1 MKLVLAGVA
10 LTATVV
16 VAITTTGVIRTV
28 VGGNEM
34 YQPKAV
40 ENSLCTP
47 DLDWGIGGA
56 GQGANDAARLVD
68 ESRDI
73 VAQIIAIGKERKLPP
88 RAWQV
93 AIQAGRTESG
103 LRNLNYG
110 DRDSLG
116 IFQMRP
122 SMGWGTVSQ
131 LQDIPYQIHKF
142 YDVLLKVPN
151 WETRRPGDAAQA
163 VERSAFPDRYHR
175 WESMAVHLIEQIG
188 DRASFVEC
196 EQLPQT
202 SETAGTAIGFAMKEL
217 GKPYVWGAEGPNSYD
232 CSGLMQWSYR
242 LAGLNLPRTS
252 REQWF
257 AGAYV
262 PVRQAQPGDLV
273 FWAYNTNNPKTIHHV
288 AMYLGDNKILEAQQ
302 TGVPVHIRNLKWT
315 EGELMSMAVRPK
327 SNKRV

>member
-1 MKLVLAGVA
+1 MKLALAGVA
-10 LTATVV
+10 LAATVV
-16 VAITTTGVIRTV
+16 VAVTTTGVIRTV
-28 VGGNEM
+28 VGGTET
-34 YQPKAV
+34 YQPKPVA
-40 ENSLCTP
+40 NSLCTP
-47 DLDWGIGGA
+47 DMDWGIGGSHL
-56 GQGANDAARLVD
+56 GAQDAAKLAE
-68 ESRDI
+68 ESRMI
-73 VAQIIAIGKERKLPP
+73 VAMIITIGRERKLPP

-110 DRDSLG
+110 DRDSVG
-116 IFQMRP
+116 IFQMRT
-122 SMGWGTVSQ
+122 SMGWGTPQQ

-151 WETRRPGDAAQA
+151 WESRRPGDAAQA

-175 WESMAVHLIEQIG
+175 WESMAVHLINQIT
-188 DRASFVEC
+188 DETSFVSC
-196 EQLPQT
+196 KQLPQP
-202 SETAGTAIGFAMKEL
+202 SEVAATAIQFAMKEL
-217 GKPYVWGAEGPNSYD
+217 GKPYVWGAEGPDTYD

-262 PVRQAQPGDLV
+262 PLREAQPGDMI
-273 FWAYNTNNPKTIHHV
+273 FWANNPADPKTIHHV

-327 SNKRV
+327 SNKSA

>member
-1 MKLVLAGVA
+1 MKLALAGVA
-10 LTATVV
+10 LAATVV

-28 VGGNEM
+28 VGGNET

-40 ENSLCTP
+40 VNSLCTP
-47 DLDWGIGGA
+47 DMDWGIGGA
-56 GQGANDAARLVD
+56 NQGAQDASRLVE
-68 ESRDI
+68 ESRMI
-73 VAQIIAIGKERKLPP
+73 VSMIITIGRERKLPP

-110 DRDSLG
+110 DRDSVG
-116 IFQMRP
+116 IFQMRT
-122 SMGWGTVSQ
+122 SMGWGSPEE
-131 LQDIPYQIHKF
+131 LQNIPYQIHKF

-151 WETRRPGDAAQA
+151 WESKRPGDAAQA

-175 WESMAVHLIEQIG
+175 WESMAVHLINQIT
-188 DRASFVEC
+188 DETSFVSC
-196 EQLPQT
+196 KQLPQPG
-202 SETAGTAIGFAMKEL
+202 EVAVTAIQFAMKEL
-217 GKPYVWGAEGPNSYD
+217 GKPYVWGAEGPDTYD

-257 AGAYV
+257 AGGYV
-262 PVRQAQPGDLV
+262 PLREAQPGDLI
-273 FWAYNTNNPKTIHHV
+273 FWSTNTSNPKNIHHV

-302 TGVPVHIRNLKWT
+302 SGVPVHIRNLKWT

-327 SNKRV
+327 SNKSA